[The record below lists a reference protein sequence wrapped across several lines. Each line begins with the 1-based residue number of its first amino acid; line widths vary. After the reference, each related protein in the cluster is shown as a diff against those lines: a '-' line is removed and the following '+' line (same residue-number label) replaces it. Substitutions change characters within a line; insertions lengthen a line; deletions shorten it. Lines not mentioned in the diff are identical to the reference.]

1 MPNDNASCWLRVD
14 KLIYNWSEG
23 ECVLFDDTYE
33 HEVHNDTAEY
43 RAVLFV
49 DVDRPMDNFGKLLN
63 KGILRLM
70 KATHYVKEPM
80 KNILIWNSNLRSK
93 KPNA

>member
-1 MPNDNASCWLRVD
+1 
-14 KLIYNWSEG
+14 
-23 ECVLFDDTYE
+23 
-33 HEVHNDTAEY
+33 
-43 RAVLFV
+43 LFV

-93 KPNA
+93 KPKA